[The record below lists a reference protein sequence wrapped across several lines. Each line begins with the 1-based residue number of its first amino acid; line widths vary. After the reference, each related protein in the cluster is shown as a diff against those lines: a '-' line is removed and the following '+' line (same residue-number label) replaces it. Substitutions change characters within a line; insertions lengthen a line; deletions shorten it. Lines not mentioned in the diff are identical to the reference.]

1 VAARL
6 AEWVQYA
13 CPVAGAQ
20 EAMADIDPDL
30 VDDPWIFPT
39 PELLA
44 TVSEFMTLGVETR
57 MAYDRQFQKA
67 VHM

>member
-1 VAARL
+1 
-6 AEWVQYA
+6 
-13 CPVAGAQ
+13 
-20 EAMADIDPDL
+20 MADIDPDL
-30 VDDPWIFPT
+30 VEDPWIFPT

-67 VHM
+67 VNM